1 MEKCETTK
9 AVRSTGAV
17 EIDFDEHIY
26 SHPEYTQ
33 KLYDHHGFSA
43 QTLYELIE
51 QAVQHHFNPTLTHII
66 LIFNVK
72 DEAPRILNFMPLAH
86 TFGCS
91 TTVIATSMDG
101 EIGFW
106 QGNANK
112 LINEFNDFRPNLL
125 TMVPRLLN
133 KLYDTVMSETSR
145 KDHLSKSDFIKMAIQ
160 SDSCNVRE

>member
-51 QAVQHHFNPTLTHII
+51 QAVQHHFNPTLTH
-66 LIFNVK
+66 
-72 DEAPRILNFMPLAH
+72 
-86 TFGCS
+86 
-91 TTVIATSMDG
+91 G

>member
-51 QAVQHHFNPTLTHII
+51 QAVQHHFNPTLTH
-66 LIFNVK
+66 
-72 DEAPRILNFMPLAH
+72 EALRILNFMPLAH
-86 TFGCS
+86 MFGCS
-91 TTVIATSMDG
+91 TIVIATSMDG